1 MYKGKLGVK
10 HWLSL
15 AIVAYLIG
23 ANLLYFFLLK
33 PISNKLRVIK
43 TQKSTAE
50 DWYLLNTARQAVKEF
65 RGRLVKPDE
74 LKLVRSR
81 IINIARG
88 CNVTVLSIVPSSSE
102 EKFGWGLAK
111 IPIKVQFRGGYH
123 GIGSFISRLES
134 SEKLFIVDDL
144 HISNEIDKKH
154 NHKAKL
160 ILYAIKS
167 VK

>member
-15 AIVAYLIG
+15 AIVVYLIG
-23 ANLLYFFLLK
+23 ANLVYFFLLK
-33 PISNKLRVIK
+33 PISDKLRVIK

-50 DWYLLNTARQAVKEF
+50 DWYLLNTARQAVKAF
-65 RGRLVKPDE
+65 RGRLVGPDE

-81 IINIARG
+81 IINIARR
-88 CNVTVLSIVPSSSE
+88 CDVTVLSIVPSSSE
-102 EKFGWGLAK
+102 ERFGWGLAK
-111 IPIKVQFRGGYH
+111 IPIKVQLQGGYH
-123 GIGSFISRLES
+123 DIGSFISRLES

-144 HISNEIDKKH
+144 RIANEVDRKH
-154 NHKAKL
+154 NHSTNVT
-160 ILYAIKS
+160 LYAIRA